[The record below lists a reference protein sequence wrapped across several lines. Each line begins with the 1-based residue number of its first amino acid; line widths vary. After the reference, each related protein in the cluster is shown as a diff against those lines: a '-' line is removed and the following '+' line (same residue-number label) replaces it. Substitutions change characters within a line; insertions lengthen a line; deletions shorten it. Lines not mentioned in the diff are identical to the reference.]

1 MSAVT
6 QRYVIYQRSPT
17 TAKRLGDGYY
27 EQRLIREQV
36 VALTGQRYLDGY
48 TSDEQQFKALMD
60 QGITSG
66 KQYALKSGV
75 ALTPEQMALL
85 TGDIVWLV
93 NTTVKM
99 PDGSQQTVLVPQVYA
114 KVKPGDLDGSGA
126 LIAGNNV
133 NIKLDGDLFNS
144 GTLNGRRVLQL
155 DADTITNRAGTLS
168 GDDVRLNAR
177 NDINNIGGIIQGGSS
192 LQAVAGRDINATTT
206 LADAQ
211 SVSGENRF
219 SRTTIDSVSGI
230 YVQGDDGRLTLH
242 SGRDITLS
250 GAQVVASG
258 ERGEVQLVAGR
269 DIRLNDVTTAW
280 QDNLVWDTDNALS
293 QSQSRSTGSEVT
305 GKGNVTLSAGHDLSA
320 RGALLSSGAA
330 LNLGAGNDLTL
341 EAGENSQTLDER
353 HKVTGSSGWLSKT
366 TTRTEDSVSRQTS
379 RGSELNGDSVS
390 LTAGHDLTLRGS
402 SVAGS
407 GDVALLAGNDLLIGT
422 QNEYSSELHLKQE
435 KKSGL
440 MSSGG
445 IGFSYGTQS
454 VKTTDT
460 GADATQAGSTV
471 GSVNG
476 DLTLSAGENL
486 TVTGSDLIAGRDM
499 ALSGKNVAITAAE
512 NQSRQ
517 THEVEQKTSGLTL
530 ALSGTAGSALNSVVQ
545 ATQDARS
552 AGSSRLQA
560 LQGVKA
566 ALSGVQASQ
575 AARLDAAQGNDPANN
590 NTVGVSLSYGSQ
602 SSKSTQRSEQTTAQ
616 GSSLTAGRD
625 LSITA
630 REGDLNAVGSQLKAG
645 NDVALSASRDINL
658 VSAENTSLLEG
669 KNDSHGGTVG
679 VGIGVGSGGWGIS
692 VSASANKGKGSE
704 SGNGTTH
711 SETTVDAGN
720 NLILNSGRDTTLTGA
735 QVSGDT
741 VIADIGRNL
750 TLTSEQ
756 DSDRYDSKQQN
767 ASAGGSFT
775 FGSMSGSASVN
786 LSKDKM
792 HSNYDSVAEQTG
804 IFAGK
809 GGYDITVG
817 EHTRLDGA
825 VIGST
830 ATADKNRL
838 DTGTLGWGDIDNR
851 ADFKTEHQSVGF
863 SSGGSIGSQFA
874 GNMANGLLTGGNN
887 EGHDSSTTY
896 AAISEGDI
904 IVRDKDRQR
913 QDVANLSRD
922 VEHANQTLSPIFD
935 KEKEKEQQR
944 LQQTQLIGEIGNQVA
959 DIARTEGQISAIN
972 AGKAELAARGV
983 NEPEKG
989 ASKEAWERYNA
1000 QLAATDGYKAAQQQ
1014 WGTGSSVQQA
1024 IQAATATVQG
1034 LAGSDLKAALAGG
1047 AAPYVAEVIGHY
1059 SNLDDAGKVAAHA
1072 VVNAALAAA
1081 QNQSALAGA
1090 AGAATAE
1097 IIGIIATQMYGKPV
1111 NELDETQKQ
1120 TVSTLATLAAGL
1132 AGGLA
1137 GDSSASAI
1145 SGAQAGKT
1153 TVENNLFGGNEESQ
1167 AEWIR
1172 QHGIDMATCSTAPS
1186 SASCQKAINERDAVG
1201 LALATG
1207 SAALLPGGA
1216 QAMWGLG
1223 AGANAGI
1230 SYLADGTIDPA
1241 NAAIAGWV
1249 NVISMGNG
1257 LAGTVGWNAAGGAFG
1272 NWLDGKDPLS
1282 GAAMSGGTSAIGYGV
1297 GKVIQG
1303 PLEKVINPNWK
1314 NWEWT
1319 DVGMGIS
1326 KPLPLNPTPGIAGNI
1341 GSSIGSEGSGAIIQD
1356 QIKNQQEKKK

>member
-1 MSAVT
+1 M
-6 QRYVIYQRSPT
+6 
-17 TAKRLGDGYY
+17 
-27 EQRLIREQV
+27 
-36 VALTGQRYLDGY
+36 
-48 TSDEQQFKALMD
+48 
-60 QGITSG
+60 
-66 KQYALKSGV
+66 
-75 ALTPEQMALL
+75 
-85 TGDIVWLV
+85 
-93 NTTVKM
+93 
-99 PDGSQQTVLVPQVYA
+99 
-114 KVKPGDLDGSGA
+114 
-126 LIAGNNV
+126 
-133 NIKLDGDLFNS
+133 
-144 GTLNGRRVLQL
+144 
-155 DADTITNRAGTLS
+155 
-168 GDDVRLNAR
+168 
-177 NDINNIGGIIQGGSS
+177 
-192 LQAVAGRDINATTT
+192 
-206 LADAQ
+206 
-211 SVSGENRF
+211 
-219 SRTTIDSVSGI
+219 
-230 YVQGDDGRLTLH
+230 
-242 SGRDITLS
+242 
-250 GAQVVASG
+250 
-258 ERGEVQLVAGR
+258 
-269 DIRLNDVTTAW
+269 
-280 QDNLVWDTDNALS
+280 
-293 QSQSRSTGSEVT
+293 
-305 GKGNVTLSAGHDLSA
+305 
-320 RGALLSSGAA
+320 
-330 LNLGAGNDLTL
+330 
-341 EAGENSQTLDER
+341 
-353 HKVTGSSGWLSKT
+353 
-366 TTRTEDSVSRQTS
+366 
-379 RGSELNGDSVS
+379 
-390 LTAGHDLTLRGS
+390 
-402 SVAGS
+402 
-407 GDVALLAGNDLLIGT
+407 
-422 QNEYSSELHLKQE
+422 
-435 KKSGL
+435 
-440 MSSGG
+440 
-445 IGFSYGTQS
+445 
-454 VKTTDT
+454 
-460 GADATQAGSTV
+460 
-471 GSVNG
+471 NG
-476 DLTLSAGENL
+476 DLTLRAGDNL
-486 TVTGSDLIAGRDM
+486 TVNGSDLIAGQDM

-517 THEVEQKTSGLTL
+517 THVVEQKTSGLTL

-545 ATQDARS
+545 ATQDAKS

-566 ALSGVQASQ
+566 ALSGVQAGQ

-645 NDVALSASRDINL
+645 NDVALSASRDLNL

-669 KNDSHGGTVG
+669 KNESKGGTVG

-692 VSASANKGKGSE
+692 VSASVNKGKGSE

-792 HSNYDSVAEQTG
+792 HSNYDSVVEQTG

-817 EHTRLDGA
+817 EHTQLDGA

-887 EGHDSSTTY
+887 EGHDSSTTH
-896 AAISEGDI
+896 AAVSDGDI
-904 IVRDKDRQR
+904 IVRDKDKQQ

-935 KEKEKEQQR
+935 KEKEQQR

-959 DIARTEGQISAIN
+959 DIARTEGQINAIN
-972 AGKAELAARGV
+972 AGKAELAKEKI

-989 ASKEAWERYNA
+989 ASKEAWEKYNA
-1000 QLAATDGYKAAQQQ
+1000 QLAATEGYKAAQKQ

-1024 IQAATATVQG
+1024 IQAATAAVQG

-1090 AGAATAE
+1090 AGAATGE
-1097 IIGIIATQMYGKPV
+1097 LIGIIATQMYGKTV
-1111 NELDETQKQ
+1111 SELDETQKQ

-1145 SGAQAGKT
+1145 FGAQAGKT
-1153 TVENNLFGGNEESQ
+1153 TVENNNLALIARGCAALSPCRNKV
-1167 AEWIR
+1167 AEQLLEIGAKA
-1172 QHGIDMATCSTAPS
+1172 GI
-1186 SASCQKAINERDAVG
+1186 VG
-1201 LALATG
+1201 LAGAAIKDVADKMTSDELDHLITLEMMGNDEITGKYLSSLQDKYAPSHTGNNDGQVNIGPNNTGNNDSQANTGPNDTGNNQVSGQGVTNTGNTEGAPDTGGNTTVTPIPDGPNKDDLAYLAEG
-1207 SAALLPGGA
+1207 RDNRLPIPEATVASNGLKVESNSKHTPGA
-1216 QAMWGLG
+1216 QGFRP
-1223 AGANAGI
+1223 NAGTEPRNSLDLFEHSI
-1230 SYLADGTIDPA
+1230 ATKDPKIRLSIDNNGNIHRFFNTSKDGT
-1241 NAAIAGWV
+1241 
-1249 NVISMGNG
+1249 
-1257 LAGTVGWNAAGGAFG
+1257 GTFHWSGSTG
-1272 NWLDGKDPLS
+1272 DGKNALGNRELGS
-1282 GAAMSGGTSAIGYGV
+1282 FNKEIKELK
-1297 GKVIQG
+1297 GK
-1303 PLEKVINPNWK
+1303 
-1314 NWEWT
+1314 
-1319 DVGMGIS
+1319 
-1326 KPLPLNPTPGIAGNI
+1326 
-1341 GSSIGSEGSGAIIQD
+1341 
-1356 QIKNQQEKKK
+1356 